1 MLMRRFL
8 TAAGLLLLATASHA
22 QDNTPRLLATRAE
35 LQQALDTMP
44 RSERNSFAGR
54 AIETRLQN
62 GDFLPGDRLQI
73 SVLGDTTLSGTFIV
87 RPDGTIV
94 LPNIDP
100 INMRGVLRSEV
111 EPFLVKEFSRYLRDP
126 RVTAQSL
133 IRLSIAGEVLRPGFY
148 DLSPESS
155 GSEITIAAGGLTGAA
170 DPQRIVIRR
179 QGSVL
184 YDKLDVRD
192 FFVRGASLDQMGLQ
206 TGDEFSVGRR
216 SGANMLPIIGAI
228 TGIAFAVAAFAT
240 LF

>member
-1 MLMRRFL
+1 MGAG
-8 TAAGLLLLATASHA
+8 TAAQA

-35 LQQALDTMP
+35 LQQALDTMS
-44 RSERNSFAGR
+44 RSARNGVVGR
-54 AIETRLQN
+54 SIEARLRN
-62 GDFLPGDRLQI
+62 GDFLPGDRVQI
-73 SVLGDTTLSGTFIV
+73 SVIGDTTLSGTFVV

-100 INMRGVLRSEV
+100 ISMRGVLRSEA
-111 EPFLVKEFSRYLRDP
+111 EPFLVKEFSKYLRDP

-133 IRLSIAGEVLRPGFY
+133 IRLSISGEVVRPGFY
-148 DLSPESS
+148 DLAPESS
-155 GSEITIAAGGLTGAA
+155 GSDITISAGGLAAAA

-179 QGSVL
+179 QGAVL

-216 SGANMLPIIGAI
+216 SGTNVLPIIGAV

>member
-1 MLMRRFL
+1 MGAG
-8 TAAGLLLLATASHA
+8 TAAQA
-22 QDNTPRLLATRAE
+22 QGNTPRLLATRAE

-44 RSERNSFAGR
+44 RSARNGVVGR
-54 AIETRLQN
+54 SIEARLRN
-62 GDFLPGDRLQI
+62 GDFLPGDRVQI
-73 SVLGDTTLSGTFIV
+73 SVIGDTTLSGTFVV

-100 INMRGVLRSEV
+100 INMRGVLRSEA
-111 EPFLVKEFSRYLRDP
+111 EPFLVKEFSKYLRDP

-133 IRLSIAGEVLRPGFY
+133 IRLSISGEVVRPGFY
-148 DLSPESS
+148 DLAPESS
-155 GSEITIAAGGLTGAA
+155 GSDITISAGGLAAAA

-179 QGSVL
+179 QGAVL

-216 SGANMLPIIGAI
+216 SGTNVLPIIGAV

>member
-1 MLMRRFL
+1 MRRIL
-8 TAAGLLLLATASHA
+8 SAAGLLTVLASVSHA

-44 RSERNSFAGR
+44 RGERTGIVGR
-54 AIETRLQN
+54 AIESRLQN

-73 SVLGDTTLSGTFIV
+73 SVIGDTTLSGTFIV

-94 LPNIDP
+94 LPNIEP

-111 EPFLVKEFSRYLRDP
+111 EPFLVKEFSKYLRDP
-126 RVTAQSL
+126 RVTARAL
-133 IRLSIAGEVLRPGFY
+133 IRLSVAGEVVRPGFY
-148 DLSPESS
+148 DLAPESA
-155 GSEITIAAGGLTGAA
+155 GSEITIAAGGLSAAA
-170 DPQRIVIRR
+170 DPQRIVVRR
-179 QGSVL
+179 QGAVL
-184 YDKLDVRD
+184 YDKLQVRD
-192 FFVRGASLDQMGLQ
+192 FFVRSSSLDQMGLQ

-216 SGANMLPIIGAI
+216 SGTNVLPIIGAV

>member
-1 MLMRRFL
+1 MGAG
-8 TAAGLLLLATASHA
+8 TAAQA

-35 LQQALDTMP
+35 LQQALDTLP
-44 RSERNSFAGR
+44 RSARNGVVGR
-54 AIETRLQN
+54 SIEARLRN
-62 GDFLPGDRLQI
+62 GDFLPGDRVQI
-73 SVLGDTTLSGTFIV
+73 SVIGDTTLSGTFVV

-100 INMRGVLRSEV
+100 ISMRGVLRSEA
-111 EPFLVKEFSRYLRDP
+111 EPFLVKEFSKYLRDP

-133 IRLSIAGEVLRPGFY
+133 IRLSISGEVVRPGFY
-148 DLSPESS
+148 DLAPESS
-155 GSEITIAAGGLTGAA
+155 GSDITISAGGLGAAA
-170 DPQRIVIRR
+170 DPQRIVIKR
-179 QGSVL
+179 QGAVL

-216 SGANMLPIIGAI
+216 SGTNVLPIIGAV

>member
-1 MLMRRFL
+1 MRRIL
-8 TAAGLLLLATASHA
+8 SAAGLVFVMTTASHA

-44 RSERNSFAGR
+44 RGERNGMVGR
-54 AIETRLQN
+54 AIEGRLQN

-73 SVLGDTTLSGTFIV
+73 SVVGDTTLSGTFVV

-126 RVTAQSL
+126 RVTARSL
-133 IRLSIAGEVLRPGFY
+133 IRLSIAGEVVRPGFY
-148 DLSPESS
+148 DLAPESA
-155 GSEITIAAGGLTGAA
+155 GSDLTISAGGLGAAA
-170 DPQRIVIRR
+170 DPQRIVVRR
-179 QGSVL
+179 AGAVL
-184 YDKLDVRD
+184 YDKLQVRD

-206 TGDEFSVGRR
+206 TGDEFNVGRR
-216 SGANMLPIIGAI
+216 SGTNVLPIIGAI
-228 TGIAFAVAAFAT
+228 TGVAFAVAAFAT